1 MKLISALLSTAFAAS
16 GTDYS
21 VQGENWAG
29 TCATGKRQSPIAI
42 QGTSSVKEF
51 SVNPFVLNNYSRDN
65 EFDVTLDHSI
75 KMTPSATDIT

>member
-1 MKLISALLSTAFAAS
+1 MKLISALLSTALAAS

-21 VQGENWAG
+21 VQGENWDG

-42 QGTSSVKEF
+42 QGTSSVKQY
-51 SVNPFVLNNYSRDN
+51 SINPFVLNNYSRDN
-65 EFDVTLDHSI
+65 EFDVTLDNSI